1 MILNVLTFGA
11 CFLMLVLF
19 RRFDRANLK
28 MAKLRRYSSKV
39 FDDFKKMTEKE
50 SRKFQDATIEID
62 ILIKKSGALAK
73 NMSES
78 IREIEN
84 RLQGLDVEKTNL
96 KRVEEDIKIIS
107 SAAKDVNKQIQ
118 FIASAK
124 DNFTDIAKKVTFLS
138 ENVDNL
144 NGQLTHMAGNFEDKL
159 RERSREITEAFYMQ
173 TDSLKGE
180 LEAKVSDSGD
190 MLLENFKIKIAPLI
204 RNVES
209 ADALNT
215 QIAGMKDTF
224 TAMENTFFDQF
235 TQKSRDLKTEVNE
248 NIDKLTQ
255 KLKNVEI
262 NIDESK
268 GKLVSTF
275 ENEVD
280 KVRTELDNLSIHAVS
295 KKDEIV
301 QAARR
306 EAEGIRKKIDDFE
319 DKFIELE
326 TRIIDTAEEK
336 INSMDSDYQSIE
348 LRLNTMLGRLKDE
361 ETQFSRRAADQ
372 NDILQ
377 KSFGDLESRLGEI
390 RSEIVR
396 YEQNNDVFGKTDQ
409 MMKKVDE
416 AVGQLHRVLED
427 AQKESKELEKFV
439 ADIDQIKELKKAADK
454 EIRTYYAKKEKLA
467 DIESEVRNLME
478 VNDLVV
484 NKSDKLLESVSRV
497 DAVNSRIDALSD
509 TYSAV
514 EKRINELHQYEDI
527 ISRNLD
533 SVNKSDIIIQTIDSR
548 LQAFEKVV
556 DRSDKRLEKIG
567 SHLKRVEED
576 TLILKTKEND
586 IRDLRDR
593 LNELDGLSD
602 HMEERVKQIHAMF
615 TKTETIRKEIDLTDN
630 RLQEMFHQTDM
641 KMREFSDFIQAVDNN
656 NPILKQ
662 VKGDIKT
669 MPGKNLSDNIVK
681 TVRELSNKGWDPGAI
696 SKKLMVDENSVRFI
710 INTTLL

>member
-1 MILNVLTFGA
+1 MILNIITLGA
-11 CFLMLVLF
+11 CFLMLILF

-118 FIASAK
+118 FIAQAK

-159 RERSREITEAFYMQ
+159 RERSREISESFYMQ

-180 LEAKVSDSGD
+180 LEGRVSDTGD

-215 QIAGMKDTF
+215 QIAAMKDTF
-224 TAMENTFFDQF
+224 SAMENTFFDQF
-235 TQKSRDLKTEVNE
+235 AQKSRDLKSEVND
-248 NIDKLTQ
+248 NIDKLTI
-255 KLKNVEI
+255 KIKNVET
-262 NIDESK
+262 NIEESK

-306 EAEGIRKKIDDFE
+306 EAEGIRKRIEDFE
-319 DKFIELE
+319 DRFVELE
-326 TRIIDTAEEK
+326 NRIIDTAEEK
-336 INSMDSDYQSIE
+336 INSIDSDYQSIE

-361 ETQFSRRAADQ
+361 EAQFGRRAADQ

-377 KSFGDLESRLGEI
+377 KSFSDLEGRLGEI

-396 YEQNNDVFGKTDQ
+396 YEQNNDIFGKTDQ
-409 MMKKVDE
+409 LMKKVNE
-416 AVGQLHRVLED
+416 AVAQLHRVLEE
-427 AQKESKELEKFV
+427 AQKESKDLEKFV

-497 DAVNSRIDALSD
+497 DAVNSRIDALSE

-556 DRSDKRLEKIG
+556 DRSDKRIEKIG
-567 SHLKRVEED
+567 SHLKRVEEE

-615 TKTETIRKEIDLTDN
+615 GKVETIRKEIDLTDN
-630 RLQEMFHQTDM
+630 RLQDMFHQTDM

-681 TVRELSNKGWDPGAI
+681 TVRELSNKGWDPEAI